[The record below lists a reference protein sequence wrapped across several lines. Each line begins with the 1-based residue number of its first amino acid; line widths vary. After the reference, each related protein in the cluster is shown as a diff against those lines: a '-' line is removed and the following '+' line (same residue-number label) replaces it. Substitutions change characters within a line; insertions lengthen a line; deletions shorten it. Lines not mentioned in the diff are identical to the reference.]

1 MTKETSTL
9 TDLNEKIHEAE
20 LAWINE
26 NHLIFQGL
34 AESEYD
40 EKGRG
45 FILVNIDHS
54 SEEDGDLYWYL
65 AQAVAEELE
74 DDELKHMVRAYDPL
88 SEFIL
93 VLEKQNGVCSY
104 HQVSFQ
110 QE

>member
-1 MTKETSTL
+1 MTKETSSL
-9 TDLNEKIHEAE
+9 TSLNEKIQETE
-20 LAWINE
+20 LAWIND
-26 NHLIFQGL
+26 NYAIFQSL
-34 AESEYD
+34 AETEYD

-45 FILVNIDHS
+45 FILVNTEPTSGDEGS
-54 SEEDGDLYWYL
+54 SYWYL

-74 DDELKHMVRAYDPL
+74 DEELKQKVRAYDPL

-104 HQVSFQ
+104 HQVKMQ